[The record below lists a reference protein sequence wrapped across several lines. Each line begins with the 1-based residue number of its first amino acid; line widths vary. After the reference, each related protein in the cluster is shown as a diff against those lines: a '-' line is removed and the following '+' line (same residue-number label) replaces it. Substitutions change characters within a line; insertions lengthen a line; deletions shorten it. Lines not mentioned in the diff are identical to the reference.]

1 MSVRK
6 FVLHAVLMGVVCLPA
21 SRSFAWHDA
30 THMAVMKAAGLDDLA
45 YLAVGPDMA
54 KEKAGDAEGPNHYN
68 NTRPGV
74 EVTAEMVLSQFR
86 DYNKTEDADGH
97 LYGAIVASLT
107 DYVVRD
113 AGGKY
118 AIYPLGY
125 AAHYIGDLSMPLHN
139 VEYDAFNKL
148 NHSANDGIV
157 EKAGLKDERT
167 EAKVAR
173 IAAEISKRMAKLPPL
188 RIAAD
193 IKEFYPDLAAGI
205 AAVANRSIA
214 IGRKMQ
220 GAVPPRSRMTEDEAY
235 DQLALSAQLLKAVYQ
250 AVSR

>member
-1 MSVRK
+1 
-6 FVLHAVLMGVVCLPA
+6 VLHAVLIGALCLPA
-21 SRSFAWHDA
+21 SRGFAWHDA
-30 THMAVMKAAGLDDLA
+30 THMAVMKAAGLDDYA

-54 KEKAGDAEGPNHYN
+54 KEKAGDAEGLNHYN
-68 NTRPGV
+68 NTRRG
-74 EVTAEMVLSQFR
+74 EKVTAEMVLSQFR
-86 DYNKTEDADGH
+86 DYNKTKDDNGH
-97 LYGAIVASLT
+97 LYGAIVASVT
-107 DYVVRD
+107 DYLVRN

-118 AIYPLGY
+118 AMYPLGY
-125 AAHYIGDLSMPLHN
+125 AGHYIGDLSMPLHN
-139 VEYDAFNKL
+139 VEYDEFNKL

-157 EKAGLKDERT
+157 EEAGPKDERT

-173 IAAEISKRMAKLPPL
+173 IAAEIRKRMAKFPAPK
-188 RIAAD
+188 IAGD

-214 IGRKMQ
+214 IGREMQ
-220 GAVPPRSRMTEDEAY
+220 DAAPPRSRMTDDEAY